1 VNNGE
6 TLQWCTSTLFFV
18 LYLFC
23 LLLLIFFCLLFLS
36 CKIFRESFAG
46 IAVVAENES
55 ESHTTDQTDVV
66 GNLHYSFESASSFT
80 EQLRSRTLDYHDI
93 MITFLLGCSYDTD
106 TDVFSAACCS
116 WIRDYYG
123 LSAVN
128 RESFWRTVG
137 TESHKGLISHFLMK
151 SFQCISPEILMNI
164 YGMYCG
170 LSKEFQR
177 MLLSCCYSAKCWREN
192 RTVLRSEDFLAYS
205 PSYFLEYQDNNNDST
220 INSIYMNS
228 SQVQLSVKFG
238 CAHCMELSSL
248 GQSKLKHLEDCPFT
262 VFGSDDASEELSVS
276 STDGNNSA
284 LQANDRN
291 VDAVQDI

>member
-137 TESHKGLISHFLMK
+137 TESHEGLISHFLLK
-151 SFQCISPEILMNI
+151 SFQCISPAIMMNI
-164 YGMYCG
+164 YGLYCG

-177 MLLSCCYSAKCWREN
+177 MLLSCCYSDKCWREN

-205 PSYFLEYQDNNNDST
+205 PSYFPEYQDNNNDST
-220 INSIYMNS
+220 FNSIYMNS
-228 SQVQLSVKFG
+228 S
-238 CAHCMELSSL
+238 
-248 GQSKLKHLEDCPFT
+248 
-262 VFGSDDASEELSVS
+262 
-276 STDGNNSA
+276 
-284 LQANDRN
+284 
-291 VDAVQDI
+291 